1 MPVWTRSN
9 GSRVLTIR
17 PPYKRGEC
25 LGYPYGTIPRL
36 LMFWVTTEAVRTKD
50 RRLYLGESVAEFMR
64 ELNLDPGRG
73 GPRSDYRRLQNQMER
88 FFRATISFEYLE
100 GDALA
105 GEEGWADIQI
115 GAKSQIWWD
124 LKNPEQG
131 AIFESWVELNYDFFQ
146 SITKSPVPV
155 DMRALRALKNSALAL
170 DLYVWATY
178 KTYLANEKGA
188 SKPVTWRQ
196 LHKQFGADYARLNN
210 FTRKARE
217 ALDLVRV
224 VYPGLNIDFVHGGLW
239 IKPGDLS
246 VTSVPRLVR

>member
-1 MPVWTRSN
+1 
-9 GSRVLTIR
+9 
-17 PPYKRGEC
+17 
-25 LGYPYGTIPRL
+25 
-36 LMFWVTTEAVRTKD
+36 MFWVTTEAVRTKD